1 MMIMMPITI
10 NNFLSNNQYKAHMPK
25 PKDIIVIYENHLQNR
40 KTKATFGWCMQGR
53 VEFAKI
59 KKIE

>member
-10 NNFLSNNQYKAHMPK
+10 NNFLSNNHNKAHMPK

-40 KTKATFGWCMQGR
+40 KTKATFGWCMQG
-53 VEFAKI
+53 
-59 KKIE
+59 